1 MINLLAQAVYDRINI
16 IDRASFVLSVLSVIM
31 NVFGGIV
38 VGPVPTAADVGRHS
52 SEGIAHNQSSADA
65 RPAVPHC
72 PECPPDCGL
81 APLQMLL
88 CAGPGWVPGPKS
100 NRGQAQK
107 FPPRQASDSPS
118 SRTKSGHPDL
128 GRLCGTAGLGERVIV
143 ATNFG
148 GPPPS
153 PERPWGWLIFGQRP
167 FFLNA

>member
-1 MINLLAQAVYDRINI
+1 MHHSCYQCYLSSWMCLEALWLVLCRLPPTLDGTPRRVLLTISHQ
-16 IDRASFVLSVLSVIM
+16 L
-31 NVFGGIV
+31 
-38 VGPVPTAADVGRHS
+38 T
-52 SEGIAHNQSSADA
+52 DA

-88 CAGPGWVPGPKS
+88 CAGPGWVSGPKS